1 MSTLRQG
8 VEYGQVYENA
18 CGQVYMSA
26 LRERKE
32 KMKKITR
39 TRIRNAAIVITL
51 VLWPTLMSA
60 ARGYH
65 DAGTVFGDVMV
76 AGLGIVGAPCVI
88 SCLRKDKAMHEEI
101 EIQHEEIEFRK
112 AQ

>member
-1 MSTLRQG
+1 M
-8 VEYGQVYENA
+8 EYGQVYENA
-18 CGQVYMSA
+18 CSQVYMSA
-26 LRERKE
+26 LREKEE
-32 KMKKITR
+32 KMKKIKR
-39 TRIRNAAIVITL
+39 TRIRNAVIVTTL

-76 AGLGIVGAPCVI
+76 AGLGIVCASCVI
-88 SCLRKDKAMHEEI
+88 SCLMKDKAMHEEI

>member
-39 TRIRNAAIVITL
+39 TRIRNAAIVTTL
-51 VLWPTLMSA
+51 VLWPTLMSV

-65 DAGTVFGDVMV
+65 DAGTVRVMRYK
-76 AGLGIVGAPCVI
+76 LP
-88 SCLRKDKAMHEEI
+88 
-101 EIQHEEIEFRK
+101 
-112 AQ
+112 